1 MRFYYKNELAQAAGV
16 SRDTLRKWL
25 KSDAEYLAAN
35 HVSHNAKL
43 LPPHVVRY
51 LCKKYCIDL
60 S

>member
-1 MRFYYKNELAQAAGV
+1 MNELAQAAGV

-35 HVSHNAKL
+35 NVSYNAKL
-43 LPPHVVRY
+43 LPPHVVLY

-60 S
+60 PK